1 MHTELSKDK
10 LLKRGFC
17 CGLKCKN
24 CPYDPC
30 HIKDNTNV
38 KEHSETYFNPHK
50 GSFSKL
56 KKTSHWDWD
65 FTSIE
70 ELLKIISKSKI

>member
-1 MHTELSKDK
+1 MHTELSKEK

-30 HIKDNTNV
+30 HIKDNTIIKKQAN
-38 KEHSETYFNPHK
+38 SYYNPHK

-56 KKTSHWDWD
+56 NKTSHWDWD
-65 FTSIE
+65 FLDKKELNKITSKNSI
-70 ELLKIISKSKI
+70 

>member
-1 MHTELSKDK
+1 MYTEISREK
-10 LLKRGFC
+10 LLKRGYC

-38 KEHSETYFNPHK
+38 KKETECFQNPYK
-50 GSFSKL
+50 GVFSKIN
-56 KKTSHWDWD
+56 KTSHWDWD
-65 FTSIE
+65 FIDRE
-70 ELLKIISKSKI
+70 DLDKIINKSS

>member
-1 MHTELSKDK
+1 MHTELSRDK

-24 CPYDPC
+24 CPYVPC
-30 HIKDNTNV
+30 HIKDNTNT
-38 KEHSETYFNPHK
+38 KAQTEAYFNPHK

-56 KKTSHWDWD
+56 NKTSHWDWD
-65 FTSIE
+65 FMSKE
-70 ELLKIISKSKI
+70 ELQKIISKSTI

>member
-1 MHTELSKDK
+1 MYTELSREK

-30 HIKDNTNV
+30 HIKDNTNIK
-38 KEHSETYFNPHK
+38 KEVAIYNDHTGS
-50 GSFSKL
+50 SFSKL
-56 KKTSHWDWD
+56 NKTSYWDLD
-65 FTSIE
+65 FASKQKFC
-70 ELLKIISKSKI
+70 KIIIKNSI